1 MLRMTINEHFQI
13 LIHETNK
20 LNGTSELL
28 EILSSIISGFSVPL
42 REEHVEFFK
51 TAIIPLHKV

>member
-42 REEHVEFFK
+42 REEHV
-51 TAIIPLHKV
+51 

>member
-1 MLRMTINEHFQI
+1 MTMNEHFQI